1 MTLTVMVS
9 ISCVEDEF
17 GNVVGTWVHPQFTD
31 FSPNKTASK
40 PDATDCEPNIT
51 TTFHKNLTGTLDKNK
66 DKLCDSGSETYSFK
80 YNIKGGTLTIT
91 YDHQFPDNLHAFS
104 GIYTYVISG
113 NELIITDDEGKITV
127 LTKE

>member
-1 MTLTVMVS
+1 MTVMVT

-17 GNVVGTWVHPQFTD
+17 GNVVGKWVHPPLTD
-31 FSPNKTASK
+31 FPSIKTASK
-40 PDATDCEPNIT
+40 PDVSDCEPEIT
-51 TTFHKNLTGTLDKNK
+51 TTFHKNLTGTLDK

-80 YNIKGGTLTIT
+80 YNIKEGTLTIT